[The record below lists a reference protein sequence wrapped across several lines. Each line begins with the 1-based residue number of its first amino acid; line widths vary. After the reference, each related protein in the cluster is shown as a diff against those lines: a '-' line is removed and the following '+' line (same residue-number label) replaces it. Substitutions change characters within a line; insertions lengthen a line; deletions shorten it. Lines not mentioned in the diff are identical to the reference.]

1 MLSIMMVFN
10 KLKMVHRRK
19 SSDHDGRARMLRC
32 DRRSDG
38 AEGAESAEMDAAMG
52 AGADSVHAYKGQIR

>member
-1 MLSIMMVFN
+1 
-10 KLKMVHRRK
+10 
-19 SSDHDGRARMLRC
+19 MLRC